1 MISRRGSDIF
11 SKSLFIIQVNTLVT
25 FRENTGDG
33 PNVAKI
39 IILDPE
45 MQSKYTVDSYAMLSL
60 FVTRKE
66 TLTVMRAQRS
76 PGRMTLLESKE
87 SKIR

>member
-33 PNVAKI
+33 PNVAKR